1 VLNSIREDPR
11 VPRRFSASRLATAV
25 IGIVVIGIAAYWWWF
40 RPAPPPPAATAPSAR
55 PARTMTLGQGEGAP
69 VRSFP
74 GRVQAG
80 RGRRADVSFRVPGTL
95 VDLPVKTDQSVAQGQ
110 LLARLDPRDFETR
123 VAQAASAVVEARAR
137 LTAMQAGDRPEDVRI
152 LESQLAAEQARLRE
166 AELDLTR
173 TRNLLDRGAATKD
186 AFERATR
193 AFEVAQ
199 ATTAAATT
207 ALGRARAGARVED
220 IEGQRALI
228 RRLEAQEREARDAL
242 ADTRL
247 TAPFAGIVARTLAET
262 FQEVPARQPIVSLRD
277 SSGLEIVADVP
288 EFVMVQ
294 LGTRNVKSLAAAF
307 DFLPGRTFPLTQA
320 EAETEADPRTRTFAV
335 VFRLPNMPSDIRI
348 LPGMTATVLVE
359 AAALSAARPDEW
371 PVPAGAV
378 AVDADGKR
386 YVWRVA
392 PDKQTVHRV
401 PVEPGEV
408 RGDQVV
414 VRGQLRPGDT
424 IVIAGVNHLQEG
436 DTIRAVPPGDVRIR

>member
-1 VLNSIREDPR
+1 
-11 VPRRFSASRLATAV
+11 
-25 IGIVVIGIAAYWWWF
+25 
-40 RPAPPPPAATAPSAR
+40 
-55 PARTMTLGQGEGAP
+55 MTLGQEEGAP

-74 GRVQAG
+74 GRVQSG
-80 RGRRADVSFRVPGTL
+80 RGRRADVSFRVPGTI
-95 VDLPVKTDQSVAQGQ
+95 VELPVKTDQAVAQGQ

-123 VAQAASAVVEARAR
+123 LAQAASAVVEARAR

-173 TRNLLDRGAATKD
+173 TRNLLDRGAATRD

-207 ALGRARAGARVED
+207 ALVRARAGARVED

-262 FQEVPARQPIVSLRD
+262 FQEVAPRQPIVSLRD
-277 SSGLEIVADVP
+277 ASGLEVVADVP

-335 VFRLPNMPSDIRI
+335 VFRLTSPPSDIRI

-359 AAALSAARPDEW
+359 PAVAAASRPDEW
-371 PVPAGAV
+371 PIPAGAV

-401 PVEPGEV
+401 AVEPGDV

-414 VRGQLRPGDT
+414 VRGPLRPGDT
-424 IVIAGVNHLQEG
+424 IVTAGVNHLQEG
-436 DTIRAVPPGDVRIR
+436 DAIRPVPPGDMRIR